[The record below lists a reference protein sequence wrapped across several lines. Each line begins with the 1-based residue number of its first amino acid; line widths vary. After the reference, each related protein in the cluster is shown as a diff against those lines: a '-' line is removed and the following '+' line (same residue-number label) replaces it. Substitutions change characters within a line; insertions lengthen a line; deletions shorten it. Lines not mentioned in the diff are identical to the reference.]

1 MTESGCVFNTQGT
14 LTALAGFSEGNQV
27 DKVKSAALLSPIA
40 YVSHITTALGNLA
53 AKAFVGE
60 VCIHSPNYPFL

>member
-1 MTESGCVFNTQGT
+1 MRVLNIQGT
-14 LTALAGFSEGNQV
+14 LTALAAFSEGNQV
-27 DKVKSAALLSPIA
+27 DKVKSAAMLSPIA

-60 VCIHSPNYPFL
+60 ACILSPNHPFI